1 MERKIK
7 QREDEIVDAV
17 KKGII
22 SKEEG
27 KKMLGV
33 DDETREMKK
42 NAFACR
48 VIEPQTTKTSFN
60 FKKIEKHNKAYL
72 MKKGWWDRSDI
83 FDVEGEEDL
92 TPEEEDQREIEE
104 AMVQHRIY
112 LEQCYALMQALRKK
126 EIYLNFHQIE
136 TIRQELIFSNLS
148 FEEILKMI
156 SEMSREENIKNI
168 KRLFWDHPQVYRIE
182 YYDYNMDDF

>member
-7 QREDEIVDAV
+7 QEEDEIIDVV

-27 KKMLGV
+27 KKMLGL
-33 DDETREMKK
+33 DDETRNMKK

-60 FKKIEKHNKAYL
+60 FKKIEKHDKAYL
-72 MKKGWWDRSDI
+72 MKKGWWDRSHI
-83 FDVEGEEDL
+83 FDVEGEEYL
-92 TPEEEDQREIEE
+92 TPEEEDQREIED
-104 AMVQHRIY
+104 AMAHHKIY

-126 EIYLNFHQIE
+126 EIYLNFHQVE
-136 TIRQELIFSNLS
+136 AIRQEMIFSNHS
-148 FEEILKMI
+148 FEKILEMI
-156 SEMSREENIKNI
+156 SETSRDENIKNI
-168 KRLFWDHPQVYRIE
+168 KRLFWDYPQVYRIE
-182 YYDYNMDDF
+182 FYDYNLDDF